1 MCNSV
6 VTGVKVVVED
16 SLLRFESELNKV
28 INNINESYKVLDVNF
43 NIMEGYREYVAIIKY
58 GYILKH

>member
-6 VTGVKVVVED
+6 VTGVKVVSED
-16 SLLRFESELNKV
+16 SIIKFESELNNV
-28 INNINESYKVLDVNF
+28 INNINELYKVLDVNF
-43 NIMEGYREYVAIIKY
+43 SIKNDVRYVAIIKY

>member
-6 VTGVKVVVED
+6 VTGVKVVSED
-16 SLLRFESELNKV
+16 SIIKFESELNNV
-28 INNINESYKVLDVNF
+28 INNINELYKVLDVDF
-43 NIMEGYREYVAIIKY
+43 NIKNDVRYVAIIKY

>member
-6 VTGVKVVVED
+6 VTGVKLVVED
-16 SLLRFESELNKV
+16 SIIKFESELNNV
-28 INNINESYKVLDVNF
+28 INSINELYKVLDVDF
-43 NIMEGYREYVAIIKY
+43 NIKNDVRYVAIIKY